1 MINVIEEGSTKL
13 DLLYLSEPD
22 MLKAGVN
29 DVVACTECMEELLIT
44 LDKGDYLMGGENG
57 NSHGTMITFPDHPK
71 FPNMPKSGPDRRF
84 MAMPAYVGGE
94 TAMAGMKWY
103 GSNVE
108 NREKGLPRSILM
120 VMLNDKDTGAPLS
133 LMSANLLSAYRT
145 SGIPGAGVKNLAVK
159 DAKVLGIVGPG
170 VINITA
176 IETFAALRPTLD
188 TLKIK
193 GRGKESI
200 DRCISFV
207 KEHLPQ
213 FTTIEVVETLEEC
226 VRGSDIMS
234 FATSTSMGMD
244 RSQYPFV
251 KEEWIKPG
259 CLFCVPGS
267 CDFSD
272 EYVCSGKA
280 KLVCDN
286 IKLYEAWAEEYPYPT
301 YNQIYIPGCLWLDLV
316 HDGKLEKDKIINLG
330 AILSGKMEGRKS
342 DDEVIIYSVGGM
354 PVEDVAWG
362 KKCYEKALELGIG
375 TKLNLWDHPYLF

>member
-1 MINVIEEGSTKL
+1 MGDTRI

-57 NSHGTMITFPDHPK
+57 NSHGTMFTFPDNPP

-94 TAMAGMKWY
+94 TDMAGMKWY

-193 GRGKESI
+193 GRGKASI
-200 DRCISFV
+200 DRCIEFV
-207 KEHLPQ
+207 KEKLPQ
-213 FTTIEVVETLEEC
+213 FTTIQVVDTLEEC
-226 VRGSDIMS
+226 VRDSDILS

-259 CLFCVPGS
+259 ALFCVPGS

-272 EYVCSGKA
+272 EYICSGKA

-316 HDGKLEKDKIINLG
+316 HDGKLTKDKIINLG
-330 AILSGKMEGRKS
+330 AILAGKEEGRKS

-362 KKCYEKALELGIG
+362 KKCYEKALKLGIG
-375 TKLNLWDHPYLF
+375 TKLNLWETPYLF